1 RIRLRDVTSG
11 EGLLTLEGHAGGVGP
26 IGFSPDG
33 KTPATCSIRSDGSS
47 EIFLWHTAEDETAAA
62 AQGQDPSTNPAH

>member
-1 RIRLRDVTSG
+1 MQVLFSNVPFS
-11 EGLLTLEGHAGGVGP
+11 LPP
-26 IGFSPDG
+26 ITFAPDG
-33 KTPATCSIRSDGSS
+33 KTPATCSIRSADSS